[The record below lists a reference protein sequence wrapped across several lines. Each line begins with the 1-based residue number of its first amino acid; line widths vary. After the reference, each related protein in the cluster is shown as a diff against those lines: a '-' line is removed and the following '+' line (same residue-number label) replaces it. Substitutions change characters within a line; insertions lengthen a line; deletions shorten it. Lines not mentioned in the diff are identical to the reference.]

1 MSDTN
6 YGDEHMVTRSCTW
19 CSEDMPMDA
28 DMSARIDDDE
38 VFCNDCVDCA
48 DPFSHSGIA
57 IAWPGCNEYVYEV
70 KKRARQAHETIEYLT
85 VAHGVD
91 YETCLVIAAM
101 DTVSA
106 YAYGHTVNQHLN
118 SLVSSAAC
126 KWEFDTTERIALST
140 N

>member
-57 IAWPGCNEYVYEV
+57 IAWPGCSEYVYQV
-70 KKRARQAHETIEYLT
+70 KQRARQAHETIEYLAM
-85 VAHGVD
+85 AHGVD

-126 KWEFDTTERIALST
+126 KWEFDMTERIALST

>member
-28 DMSARIDDDE
+28 DVSALIEDDE
-38 VFCNDCVDCA
+38 LFCNACTELA
-48 DPFSHSGIA
+48 DPFADIGLA
-57 IAWPGCNEYVYEV
+57 IAWPDCGEHVYRV
-70 KKRARQAHETIEYLT
+70 QRAVTMGHIYQAGGDIEHCLWLASLETVTE
-85 VAHGVD
+85 
-91 YETCLVIAAM
+91 
-101 DTVSA
+101 
-106 YAYGHTVNQHLN
+106 YAYGHTSNQRLN

-126 KWEFDTTERIALST
+126 KWNHNMTEHIALST

>member
-6 YGDEHMVTRSCTW
+6 YDDEHMVTRSCTW
-19 CSEDMPMDA
+19 CSEDMPMGA
-28 DMSARIDDDE
+28 DVSAIMDDDE
-38 VFCNDCVDCA
+38 LYCNDCVDCA
-48 DPFSHSGIA
+48 DPFSHNGIA
-57 IAWPGCNEYVYEV
+57 IAWPGCSEYVYEV
-70 KKRARQAHETIEYLT
+70 KQRARQVHEWAATE
-85 VAHGVD
+85 D
-91 YETCLVIAAM
+91 YETCLVVAAM